1 MIDRYTSAQMKAF
14 WQDDYKFQQYL
25 KVELANLE
33 ALHAKGFITDQA
45 WHTLQNATFDLAKI
59 EQLEASLQ
67 HDVLAFVESCRQSLP
82 KDQRWFHFGLTS
94 SDVIDTAHGLIL
106 KGINDHL
113 IQLLDQLANTLKIKA
128 LEYQHTPIM
137 ARTHG
142 MYAEPTVY
150 GLRYALWFDDL
161 KRLKASFMT
170 AREQIEVIKLSG
182 SVGHYPIL
190 SPDHEATVAKI
201 LGLKTTAIHT
211 QVIQRDRHASYIF
224 SLTNLAGLIEKIALD
239 IRLLSRSEVAEVAEP
254 FGAKQKG
261 SSAMP
266 HKRNPITSENLMG
279 LARLMRGYLQAT
291 LENQALWHERDIS
304 HSSVERVVLMDAT
317 TLIETMVT
325 KITHVLANLVVE
337 PKQMLRHLEASYDTY
352 WTQIILSEAILAGM
366 DREPIY
372 LALQQHAT
380 MAISQSISMLK
391 LIKSDPL
398 FSKLNPLT
406 WENHQRFFKH
416 IPTIYQRIFG

>member
-1 MIDRYTSAQMKAF
+1 MIDRYTSPKMKAF
-14 WQDDYKFQQYL
+14 WQDSFKFEQYL
-25 KVELANLE
+25 KVELANLQ
-33 ALHAKGFITDQA
+33 ALRDKGFITDKA
-45 WHTLQNATFDLAKI
+45 WNTLKQATFDLATI
-59 EQLEASLQ
+59 DQLETSLQ
-67 HDVLAFVESCRQSLP
+67 HDVLAFVEACRQSLP
-82 KDQRWFHFGLTS
+82 SEQRWFHFGLTS

-106 KGINDHL
+106 KSINEYL
-113 IQLLDQLANTLKIKA
+113 LQLMNQLADTLKIKA
-128 LEYQHTPIM
+128 YEYQHTPIM

-161 KRLKASFMT
+161 KRLKASFLA
-170 AREQIEVIKLSG
+170 AREQIEIIKLSG

-190 SPDHEATVAKI
+190 PPDHEATVAKI

-224 SLTNLAGLIEKIALD
+224 SLTNLTGLIEKIALD

-291 LENQALWHERDIS
+291 LENQSLWHERDIS
-304 HSSVERVVLMDAT
+304 HSSVERVVMMDAT

-325 KITHVLANLVVE
+325 KITHLLNNLIVDPE
-337 PKQMLRHLEASYDTY
+337 QMASHLRASHDTY
-352 WTQIILSEAILAGM
+352 WTQMILSDAILAGM
-366 DREPIY
+366 DREPVY

-380 MAISQSISMLK
+380 TAIRQSISMLTLVK
-391 LIKSDPL
+391 ADPL
-398 FSKLNPLT
+398 FSKLNMKA
-406 WENHQRFFKH
+406 WENHQRFYQH